1 MNWKQSL
8 VKGKVKPHQTSKQEL
23 DNIRKLIARDLAD
36 ASVLAL
42 SADRRF
48 ATAYN
53 AALQSGT
60 ITIACSGSRVNA
72 RAGHHSS
79 GRATKINGR
88 KVVMEQAHLQSNL
101 SLRSCCSFSS
111 AARFCERKKDSA

>member
-8 VKGKVKPHQTSKQEL
+8 AKGEVKPHQTSKQEL

-48 ATAYN
+48 AAAYFSRAPSPSLAPDTA
-53 AALQSGT
+53 
-60 ITIACSGSRVNA
+60 
-72 RAGHHSS
+72 
-79 GRATKINGR
+79 
-88 KVVMEQAHLQSNL
+88 
-101 SLRSCCSFSS
+101 
-111 AARFCERKKDSA
+111 